1 MADQGRANDMGK
13 RRGGQVSEFSGNEIG
28 HGDELFD
35 AAVAASAGSR
45 FLKCAG
51 FEAVEDAGEVG
62 GERSGQALEGIEST
76 APGPAE
82 PAFGMREVLGG
93 AGLKRTAPIHAD
105 MLDRLRLTAMHGQVL
120 GEPLHA
126 GLVPAG
132 GGCLPPSALRK
143 RWRGY
148 DDAHP
153 PTPFPHETT

>member
-28 HGDELFD
+28 HGDELLD

-45 FLKCAG
+45 LLKCAVHGLDATVVLAG

-82 PAFGMREVLGG
+82 PAFGCGKCS
-93 AGLKRTAPIHAD
+93 AAPA
-105 MLDRLRLTAMHGQVL
+105 
-120 GEPLHA
+120 
-126 GLVPAG
+126 
-132 GGCLPPSALRK
+132 
-143 RWRGY
+143 
-148 DDAHP
+148 
-153 PTPFPHETT
+153 